1 MRRLLALLV
10 AAVLGL
16 SLAALNPPPGHSQ
29 APVITGRLIDP
40 STDLP
45 VAGMTV
51 NLHVETPAGP
61 VVSTTET
68 DAEGE
73 FSLAAVS
80 KDPEDRFVVEVVA
93 GTLQAGY
100 VKRYDTLVL
109 VDWTRYSRWEAG
121 DDIGDIVGIPA
132 YLKGKVVNARTRNAV
147 AGVRVTLREAVS
159 NDVVAVATSNSL
171 GRFTITGI
179 EGEDFNLK
187 LQGTTVGYETGYRA
201 CNAQIVPTIGQAC
214 GSPLGQIG
222 KLFLDRL

>member
-10 AAVLGL
+10 TAVLGL
-16 SLAALNPPPGHSQ
+16 GLASFAPPAGHAL

-40 STDLP
+40 STDRP
-45 VAGMTV
+45 VAGVTV
-51 NLHVETPAGP
+51 RLHVETPEGE
-61 VVSTTET
+61 VVSTAET
-68 DAEGE
+68 DAGGE
-73 FSLAAVS
+73 FDLAAVG
-80 KDPEDRFVVEVVA
+80 DPEDRFVVEVVA

-100 VKRYDTLVL
+100 VKRYESFVL
-109 VDWTRYSRWEAG
+109 VDWTRYSRWDAG

-132 YLKGKVVNARTRNAV
+132 YLKGKVVNARTGNAV
-147 AGVRVTLREAVS
+147 GGVRVTLREAVS

-171 GRFTITGI
+171 GRFTMTGI

-187 LQGTTVGYETGYRA
+187 LQGTAVGYETGYRA

-222 KLFLDRL
+222 RLFLERL